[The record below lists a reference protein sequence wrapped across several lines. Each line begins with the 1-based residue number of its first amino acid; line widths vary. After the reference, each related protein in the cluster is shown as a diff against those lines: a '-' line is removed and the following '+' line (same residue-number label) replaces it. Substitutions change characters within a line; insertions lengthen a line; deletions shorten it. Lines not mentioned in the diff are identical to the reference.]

1 MLRLFALPREN
12 FQGVARIVD
21 VDHPGVGVDMDLHQ
35 ALATLLGDHVDAGPD
50 VLDSLRILETAQGDA
65 SQQFAVQRQ
74 LEEMRVLV
82 GHADQAAPAG
92 VEGQRR
98 DVGLRAQHAGFDID
112 PIVGQA
118 QGVLARNIAAVALP
132 QLEPD
137 ALERALLLT
146 RHQQRK
152 QRGEQAS
159 QQRPVGHQP
168 THRYDSSEKHSVRR
182 SRTEPSVP
190 FHEAPIKYF

>member
-1 MLRLFALPREN
+1 
-12 FQGVARIVD
+12 
-21 VDHPGVGVDMDLHQ
+21 MDLHQ

-74 LEEMRVLV
+74 LEEMQVLV

-118 QGVLARNIAAVALP
+118 QGVLAQHRRHALL

-137 ALERALLLT
+137 ALKRALLLT

-152 QRGEQAS
+152 QRGEAN